1 LGVGLKKKD
10 IFVPNRKVT
19 ERPPPNHQH
28 PSSMKMDE
36 STEPNSTDGRLAL
49 DGKPKSSQQ
58 SNYTDKEFQEFLAEE
73 LQKSPL
79 YDDYPSVFQAAPKII
94 TEWRQRYRGNPA
106 LWKRLFDKDRVVKEF
121 IEAVPVIDAVKRL
134 VESTALE
141 DGRQYTIFDLACG
154 RGYLSMILSHLLP
167 AEKVKK
173 IVLVDKQ
180 WPMHNTVPQPHHI
193 SWTHIYGSHK
203 KVEDQSIP
211 CYFDTWP
218 IKLHTSKS
226 VSIYFIPWFL

>member
-1 LGVGLKKKD
+1 
-10 IFVPNRKVT
+10 
-19 ERPPPNHQH
+19 
-28 PSSMKMDE
+28 MDE
-36 STEPNSTDGRLAL
+36 LQKSDATDEQPAP
-49 DGKPKSSQQ
+49 DEKPVINAQ
-58 SNYTDKEFQEFLAEE
+58 SNFTDQEFQEFLAEE

-79 YDDYPSVFQAAPKII
+79 YDDYPSVFQAAPRII

-121 IEAVPVIDAVKRL
+121 IEAVPVIDAVQRL
-134 VESTALE
+134 VESTKLE
-141 DGRQYTIFDLACG
+141 DGKQYTIFDLACG

-180 WPMHNTVPQPHHI
+180 WPMHNTTPQPHHI

-226 VSIYFIPWFL
+226 VSLNLGL